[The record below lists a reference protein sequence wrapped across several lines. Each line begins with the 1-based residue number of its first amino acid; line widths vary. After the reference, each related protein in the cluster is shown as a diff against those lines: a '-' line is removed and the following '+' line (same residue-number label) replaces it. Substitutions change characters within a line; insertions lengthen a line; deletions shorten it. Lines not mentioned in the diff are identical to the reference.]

1 MQFHEK
7 LYLIQNYLFF
17 LKDLW
22 NWRATDEES
31 QEEYLPP
38 LKIYGEKRRKR
49 KNPGKNRKA

>member
-1 MQFHEK
+1 MQFHKK